1 MRLSRRVAT
10 NVAVFGVAFLVMVG
24 WAVNQ
29 VVSVDQLDQPYPISA
44 EFTNAFGIVPNA
56 EVTYLGLGFGS
67 VVSIDRVPGGVKINM
82 QIERGRQLPEASTAQ
97 IARKSAIGEPY
108 VSFSPPLGYEG
119 GGPFLE
125 SGDVVPRAQTKV
137 PLEFSELLRS
147 AGTLIQSV
155 PPDDVATLLDEAALA
170 LEGNSQSLRDLADA
184 GDQLA
189 ATFAA
194 RTDAL
199 DRLATNNTRLT
210 RVVTERRGSLGS
222 AISDL
227 RLVAESLRSSSG
239 DTQAL
244 LDRGAQ
250 LLTQTADLVA
260 LQKPTIDCVLKG
272 LELVVD
278 ETTTDRRLAE
288 LEALLAIGP
297 KAFEGVWQSRDVEP
311 DGPWIRVGNIFNRE
325 NPPRAYAPPRELPPV
340 REVQRCQSAL
350 RPAADG
356 ARSATVR
363 GASVD
368 VDYRPRT
375 AAGAGA
381 APVVLPATGA
391 GAATAAL
398 VLGIGAFVVRR
409 LRSAA

>member
-1 MRLSRRVAT
+1 M
-10 NVAVFGVAFLVMVG
+10 NVAVFGAAFLLMLG
-24 WAVNQ
+24 WAVRQ

-56 EVTYLGLGFGS
+56 EVTYLGIGFGS
-67 VVSIDRVPGGVKINM
+67 VVSIDRIPGGVKVNM
-82 QIERGRQLPEASTAQ
+82 QIERGKKLPEMATAE

-108 VSFSPPLGYEG
+108 VGFYPPQDYAG
-119 GGPFLE
+119 GGPFLT
-125 SGDVVPRAQTKV
+125 SGDTVPLTQTKV

-170 LEGNSQSLRDLADA
+170 LEGNSQSLRDLAEA

-210 RVVTERRGSLGS
+210 RVVTQRRGSLGS

-227 RLVAESLRSSSG
+227 RLVAESLRTSSG
-239 DTQAL
+239 DTQVL
-244 LDRGAQ
+244 LDRGSQ

-260 LQKPTIDCVLKG
+260 SQKPTIDCVLKG

-278 ETTTDRRLAE
+278 ETTTDRRIDE

-311 DGPWIRVGNIFNRE
+311 DGTWVRVGNIVNRE
-325 NPPRAYAPPRELPPV
+325 NPPAAYAPPRELPPV

-350 RPAADG
+350 RAVPTG
-356 ARSATVR
+356 VRSASVSS
-363 GASVD
+363 ASVD
-368 VDYRPRT
+368 ANADYRPRT
-375 AAGAGA
+375 VATGGGP
-381 APVVLPATGA
+381 APVLPATGA
-391 GAATAAL
+391 GIATGGL
-398 VLGIGAFVVRR
+398 LLGIGSFVARR